1 MRYTWQGCATEI
13 SVQSGYEM
21 NVLVLTLLGLQ
32 ITRHQLTLAW
42 TRRKFIMHWLH
53 PQGDNQ
59 VSWAAKSSLRQ
70 DFVQKQRTTSS
81 STSFLGLNKFFLQV
95 LTTLP
100 ILTVKT
106 RTHFYFSTGKSSR
119 VTTIADGDYLGL
131 NDRGKPTTIAPVW
144 FGRSS
149 NSLKN
154 IPCV

>member
-1 MRYTWQGCATEI
+1 
-13 SVQSGYEM
+13 
-21 NVLVLTLLGLQ
+21 
-32 ITRHQLTLAW
+32 
-42 TRRKFIMHWLH
+42 MHWLH

-131 NDRGKPTTIAPVW
+131 NDRGKPTTIAPV
-144 FGRSS
+144 
-149 NSLKN
+149 
-154 IPCV
+154 